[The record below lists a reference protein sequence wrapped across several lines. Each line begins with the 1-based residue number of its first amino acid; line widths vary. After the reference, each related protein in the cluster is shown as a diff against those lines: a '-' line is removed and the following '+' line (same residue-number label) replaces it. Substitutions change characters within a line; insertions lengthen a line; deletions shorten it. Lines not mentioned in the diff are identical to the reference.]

1 MPPTKRSLK
10 KTLLG
15 SFWNRP
21 QYVKLSRQFSKDTQD
36 YYWMN
41 ILKEKA
47 QNKKRVLDVGSGDG
61 TRLKLLKVK
70 AQMYGLDISEAAI
83 SSARKK
89 YPTINFIEA
98 DAEKIPFPNSYFDL
112 TYTAFC
118 LEHFISPEKVIF
130 EMIRVTKKNGQIIF
144 ICPNYG
150 SPLINSPSTKH
161 PRILKFIK
169 ILNLEIQHLFGLN
182 DKTIHWEK
190 IQPKIANKFQ
200 PDDDTVNLPY
210 LPNLIWVIKSLG
222 FEIEHASSGWETPRK
237 GTVKIILFF
246 LRKLRIINLYP
257 IKYWGPDLFLICTK
271 KI

>member
-1 MPPTKRSLK
+1 MSLTKKSLK
-10 KTLLG
+10 KTLLEA
-15 SFWNRP
+15 FWNRP
-21 QYVKLSRQFSKDTQD
+21 QYVKLSRQFSKDTQN

-70 AQMYGLDISEAAI
+70 TQMYGLDIARAAI
-83 SSARKK
+83 SIGRKK

-98 DAEKIPFPNSYFDL
+98 DAEKIPFPNSYFDM

-118 LEHFISPEKVIF
+118 LEHFSSPEKVIS

-150 SPLINSPSTKH
+150 SPLINSPSTKYQ
-161 PRILKFIK
+161 RILKFIK
-169 ILNLEIQHLFGLN
+169 ILNLEIQHFFKLN
-182 DKTIHWEK
+182 DKAIRWEK
-190 IQPKIANKFQ
+190 IQPKITSKFQ
-200 PDDDTVNLPY
+200 PDDDAVNLPY

-222 FEIEHASSGWETPRK
+222 FEIEYSSSGWETPRK
-237 GTVKIILFF
+237 GTIEIILYL
-246 LRKLRIINLYP
+246 LRKLRITNLYP
-257 IKYWGPDLFLICTK
+257 IKYWGPDLFLTCTK
-271 KI
+271 KT

>member
-1 MPPTKRSLK
+1 MPPTKKSLK
-10 KTLLG
+10 KTLLE

-21 QYVKLSRQFSKDTQD
+21 QYVKLSRQFSKDTQN

-47 QNKKRVLDVGSGDG
+47 LNKKKILDVGSGDG

-70 AQMYGLDISEAAI
+70 TQMYGLDIAKAAI
-83 SSARKK
+83 FNGRKK
-89 YPTINFIEA
+89 YPSINFIEA
-98 DAEKIPFPNSYFDL
+98 DAEKMPFPNSYFDL

-118 LEHFISPEKVIF
+118 LEHFSSPEKVIS

-169 ILNLEIQHLFGLN
+169 ILYQEIQHSSGLN
-182 DKTIHWEK
+182 NKTISWEK
-190 IQPKIANKFQ
+190 IQPKIAKIFQ

-210 LPNLIWVIKSLG
+210 LPNLIRLMKSCG
-222 FEIEHASSGWETPRK
+222 FKIEHASSGWETPRK
-237 GTVKIILFF
+237 GTVKIILSF

-257 IKYWGPDLFLICTK
+257 VKYWGPDLFLICK
-271 KI
+271 K

>member
-1 MPPTKRSLK
+1 MPPTKKSLK

-21 QYVKLSRQFSKDTQD
+21 QYVKLSRQFSKDTKD
-36 YYWMN
+36 YYWMK

-47 QNKKRVLDVGSGDG
+47 QNKKRVLDVGCGDG
-61 TRLKLLKVK
+61 TRLKLISAK
-70 AQMYGLDISEAAI
+70 AQMYGLDISKAAI

-150 SPLINSPSTKH
+150 SPLINSPSTKY

-222 FEIEHASSGWETPRK
+222 FEIEHASSGWEA
-237 GTVKIILFF
+237 
-246 LRKLRIINLYP
+246 
-257 IKYWGPDLFLICTK
+257 C
-271 KI
+271 